1 MNRAMKW
8 AKRLRTFLR
17 LKMSD
22 RLLLLEALVWLGVA
36 RLAILTLP
44 LRKIKTYLG
53 QHLLESNI
61 KESPQTLKRARRIG
75 WAVRTISRY
84 TPWTSN
90 CFPQAIAAK
99 RMLQRRQ
106 IASTLYLGFS
116 REGKEKANDFEG
128 HAWLR
133 CGPLY
138 LLGGQNRHRFVALS
152 TFAEENW

>member
-1 MNRAMKW
+1 MINK
-8 AKRLRTFLR
+8 KRLRTFLG

-22 RLLLLEALVWLGVA
+22 HLLLLEAVAWLGVA
-36 RLAILTLP
+36 RLAILTIP
-44 LRKIKTYLG
+44 MRKMAPYLG
-53 QHLLESNI
+53 HHLQES
-61 KESPQTLKRARRIG
+61 KREESIETLKRARRIG
-75 WAVRTISRY
+75 WAVRTMSRY

-106 IASTLYLGFS
+106 IASTIYLGFS
-116 REGKEKANDFEG
+116 KEGKEETNDFEG

-138 LLGGQNRHRFVALS
+138 LTGGQNRHHFVALS
-152 TFAEENW
+152 TFAEENL

>member
-1 MNRAMKW
+1 MLPKG
-8 AKRLRTFLR
+8 LRTFLR

-22 RLLLLEALVWLGVA
+22 RLLLLEALLWLGVA

-44 LRKIKTYLG
+44 LRRIRPYLG
-53 QHLLESNI
+53 QHFLQSNI

-75 WAVRTISRY
+75 WAVRTMSHY

-106 IASTLYLGFS
+106 IKSTLYVGFS
-116 REGKEKANDFEG
+116 KEGKVEANDFEG

-138 LLGGQNRHRFVALS
+138 LTGGQNRHRFVALS
-152 TFAEENW
+152 TFAEENL

>member
-1 MNRAMKW
+1 MFP
-8 AKRLRTFLR
+8 KRLRTFLR

-22 RLLLLEALVWLGVA
+22 RLLLFEAVVWLGVA

-44 LRKIKTYLG
+44 MRRITPYLG
-53 QHLLESNI
+53 QHLRES
-61 KESPQTLKRARRIG
+61 KREESPVTLNRAWRIA
-75 WAVRTISRY
+75 WAVRTMSRY

-116 REGKEKANDFEG
+116 KQEANDFEG

-138 LLGGQNRHRFVALS
+138 LTGGQNRHRFVALS
-152 TFAEENW
+152 TFAEENL